1 MTELETRLVEFLP
14 HQRWFAGKGRSV
26 VEVRVEASVA
36 LRTPLPSLHMVVAA
50 VAYADGGVER
60 YSLPMGHDRGPEAR
74 QLAVR
79 RPEAVVLET
88 SPPKAGVFYDAV
100 ADERLG
106 SVFLDHLNK
115 GATLDEVR
123 FHKRPDWSDTLRGP
137 GRLLDAEQSNSS
149 LVFGD
154 RLILKLFR
162 RLQPGVNPELEVT
175 RALTAKGFRACPPPL
190 GWIDGLGS
198 TLGILQ
204 PYYAASVEGWKLAA
218 ERVAD
223 HYETGD
229 AAGNFATEARELG
242 RLTADMHGAL
252 ASALPMV
259 ASAQPDLGHLS
270 ARLLGQLTQVAALVS
285 ELRPYKDAIEG
296 VYAKA
301 EAAGGARHLQ
311 RIHGDYHLGQVL
323 RIAGPVLGT
332 AGQAQRTAGPV
343 QRTTGPVGRA
353 GRPGAGGPAEPPGE
367 PFWMVIDWEG
377 EPARSLEERRRL
389 ASPLQDVAGMLRSFD
404 YAASQPLVLGEDPDT
419 PGPSRKELERLEGIA
434 VAWVETNRAAF
445 LDGYLGRAREAG
457 WLPGDHELLLRTF
470 ELDKAVYEVM
480 YEARHRPGW
489 LSIPLG
495 GIRRLLGS

>member
-1 MTELETRLVEFLP
+1 MTELEAALAEFLP
-14 HQRWFAGKGRSV
+14 RQRWFAGKGRSV
-26 VEVRVEASVA
+26 VEVRTEASVP
-36 LRTPLPSLHMVVAA
+36 LRTPLPSLHMVVAG

-60 YSLPMGHDRGPEAR
+60 YSIPMGHDRGPEAR
-74 QLAVR
+74 QLSSR
-79 RPEAVVLET
+79 HREAVILET
-88 SPPKAGVFYDAV
+88 APPQSGIFYDAV
-100 ADERLG
+100 ADRRLG

-123 FHKRPDWSDTLRGP
+123 FNKRPTWSDKLRGP

-162 RLQPGVNPELEVT
+162 RLQPGINPELELT
-175 RALTAKGFRACPPPL
+175 RALTAKGFAACPAPL
-190 GWIDGLGS
+190 GWIEGLGS

-204 PYYAASVEGWKLAA
+204 PFYADSVEGWRLAT

-223 HYETGD
+223 HYETGS

-242 RLTADMHGAL
+242 LVTADMHSAL
-252 ASALPMV
+252 AGALPMV

-270 ARLLGQLTQVAALVS
+270 ARLLGQLTQVAALVG

-323 RIAGPVLGT
+323 RIR
-332 AGQAQRTAGPV
+332 GQAVAS
-343 QRTTGPVGRA
+343 
-353 GRPGAGGPAEPPGE
+353 GE
-367 PFWMVIDWEG
+367 AQSWMIIDWEG
-377 EPARSLEERRRL
+377 EPARNFEERRRL
-389 ASPLQDVAGMLRSFD
+389 ASPLQDAAGMLRSFD

-419 PGPSRKELERLEGIA
+419 PGPSREELEGLERTGA
-434 VAWVETNRAAF
+434 AWVEANRAAF
-445 LDGYLGRAREAG
+445 LDGYLGRARDAG
-457 WLPGDHELLLRTF
+457 WLPGDHEVLLRTF